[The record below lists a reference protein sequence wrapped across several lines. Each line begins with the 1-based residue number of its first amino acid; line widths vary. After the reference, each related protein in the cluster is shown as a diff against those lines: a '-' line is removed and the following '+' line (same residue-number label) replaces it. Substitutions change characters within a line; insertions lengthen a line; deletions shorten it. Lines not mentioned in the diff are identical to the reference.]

1 MLISFIDFCP
11 LFSFENLF
19 NTHQSFFVV
28 AQNTPISPTHK
39 ASPLANWVAWMSR

>member
-1 MLISFIDFCP
+1 MLIILPSF
-11 LFSFENLF
+11 LYENLF